1 VEVRPFLAG
10 SDIGHTGA
18 GEVRVGTDTAENSV
32 VMTSA
37 AVTFGRVARPDVVP
51 RHLDPARKPSGWSRL
66 GPRRIVGTCV
76 HRMDGTLW
84 GSETHFVSDDPH
96 GRDALADFGIGGAL
110 DGALDGVI
118 WEWLAEDDDRS
129 PWASGPA
136 DGLEG
141 DGVAFVRAH
150 GREAINRDLRSIEV
164 SGRFTTPVTPRQL
177 DALCRLVAYVHDR
190 AGVPWHQFPT
200 HPRSGVVTQLQHWH
214 FATKDCPGPVLRGL
228 TATYQARARAIMR
241 AAQMGQGQD
250 SVSPLPPGLP
260 APTPSHGQSQSHG
273 HDPMADGSPALAWL
287 FGATTRTFLS
297 GDTERWPGGE
307 PRTYAYDPAGVISR
321 AWLRRAR
328 REGHFPRIAGWRQV
342 PGPTGTAAPAE
353 VVAFANGW
361 VLLRRS
367 SLPPWVWADRPGET
381 A

>member
-1 VEVRPFLAG
+1 M
-10 SDIGHTGA
+10 
-18 GEVRVGTDTAENSV
+18 GTDTAENSA

-51 RHLDPARKPSGWSRL
+51 RHLVSDQDPARKPSGWSRL

-76 HRMDGTLW
+76 HRMDGTLR
-84 GSETHFVSDDPH
+84 GSETHFLSDDPH

-177 DALCRLVAYVHDR
+177 DALCQLVAYVHDR

-250 SVSPLPPGLP
+250 SVLPLPPGLP
-260 APTPSHGQSQSHG
+260 
-273 HDPMADGSPALAWL
+273 D
-287 FGATTRTFLS
+287 
-297 GDTERWPGGE
+297 
-307 PRTYAYDPAGVISR
+307 
-321 AWLRRAR
+321 
-328 REGHFPRIAGWRQV
+328 
-342 PGPTGTAAPAE
+342 
-353 VVAFANGW
+353 
-361 VLLRRS
+361 
-367 SLPPWVWADRPGET
+367 
-381 A
+381 